1 MAGTDSER
9 STLGPSLDDAS
20 VVAATRAWLER
31 AVIGL
36 SLCPFAKAVH
46 QKDQI
51 RYVVSRATTVAAL
64 RRELA
69 LELRLLADSDP
80 ERIETSLLMLP
91 VALASFLEFNE
102 FLGVADAQIQALG
115 LSGEI
120 QIASFHPG
128 YQFADSEP
136 DAIENFTNRSPF
148 PTLHLLR
155 EESVERAVQ
164 AFPDPASI
172 YEKNMA
178 TLRAL
183 GDEGWRRVM
192 AGGVAASEPPAGSK
206 D

>member
-1 MAGTDSER
+1 M
-9 STLGPSLDDAS
+9 DDAS
-20 VVAATRAWLER
+20 VVAETRAWLER

-36 SLCPFAKAVH
+36 SLCPFAKAVY

-51 RYVVSRATTVAAL
+51 RYVVSRATTLAAL
-64 RRELA
+64 RREVA
-69 LELRLLADSDP
+69 VELRLLAAADP

-91 VALASFLEFNE
+91 DALASFLEFNE

-115 LSGEI
+115 LGGEI

-172 YEKNMA
+172 YEKNMT

-183 GDEGWRRVM
+183 GDEGWRKVM
-192 AGGVAASEPPAGSK
+192 AGDVAASEPPAGSN